1 MEKAFLQC
9 RHITKHYPDFALE
22 DINFSL
28 ESGYI
33 MGIIGRNGSGKTT
46 LLRSLLD
53 CISVGGEWCLE
64 GDSRDS
70 DMVSFKKK
78 IAYVLNETPFPE
90 EMRAGECGT
99 YYGRWYSGFDRKRYS
114 TLLNEYGISEK
125 QTIGKLSQG
134 QKIRQQLAFALSYD
148 AKLYVMDEPDS
159 NLDVKFREAFYEDV
173 RKLIV
178 SGEKS
183 VLYASHLVEEMEIFA
198 DYILWLRDGK
208 VKMLGSMEE
217 IRERYYILEESQE
230 VLREELGRDW
240 WEVHQV
246 GGLVNEHHQEFL
258 VDFEGLDFSEREV
271 ILERMKGRM
280 RYPKLKEI
288 MYFVEKQMVCDT
300 REEKNDG
307 RSSDRNQDGK

>member
-9 RHITKHYPDFALE
+9 SHITKRYPDFSLE

-53 CISVGGEWCLE
+53 CISVEGEWFLE
-64 GDSRDS
+64 GNTKGG

-78 IAYVLNETPFPE
+78 IAYILNETPFPE
-90 EMRAGECGT
+90 EMQAGECGI
-99 YYGRWYSGFDRKRYS
+99 YYGRWYPGFDRKRYFS
-114 TLLNEYGISEK
+114 LLKEYGISEK
-125 QTIGKLSQG
+125 QTIQKLSQG

-148 AKLYVMDEPDS
+148 AKLYVMDEPDG
-159 NLDVKFREAFYEDV
+159 NLDVKFRETFYEDV

-183 VLYASHLVEEMEIFA
+183 VLYASHLVEEMEVFA
-198 DYILWLRDGK
+198 DYILWLSDGK
-208 VKMLGSMEE
+208 VKTLGSMEE
-217 IRERYYILEESQE
+217 LRERYCILEESEE
-230 VLREELGRDW
+230 VLRTELGKGW
-240 WEVHQV
+240 WEAHKV

-258 VDFEGLDFSEREV
+258 VDFGSLDSAERKA
-271 ILERMKGRM
+271 ILEKTKGSM
-280 RYPKLKEI
+280 RHPKLKEI
-288 MYFVEKQMVCDT
+288 MYFVEKRDAVLCGSGIKGGE
-300 REEKNDG
+300 RL
-307 RSSDRNQDGK
+307 

>member
-1 MEKAFLQC
+1 MEKVFLQC
-9 RHITKHYPDFALE
+9 RHITKHYPDFTLE

-53 CISVGGEWCLE
+53 CISVEGEWFLE
-64 GDSRDS
+64 GDTRNS

-90 EMRAGECGT
+90 GMKAGECGI
-99 YYGRWYSGFDRKRYS
+99 YYGRWYSGFDRKRYI
-114 TLLNEYGISEK
+114 TLLKEYGISEK
-125 QTIGKLSQG
+125 QTIRKLSQG

-148 AKLYVMDEPDS
+148 AKLYVMDEPDG

-173 RKLIV
+173 RNLIV

-183 VLYASHLVEEMEIFA
+183 VLYASHLVEEMEVFA
-198 DYILWLRDGK
+198 DYILWLSDGK
-208 VKMLGSMEE
+208 VKTLGSMEE
-217 IRERYYILEESQE
+217 IRERYCILEESEE
-230 VLREELGRDW
+230 VLRAELGKDW
-240 WEVHQV
+240 WEAHQV

-258 VDFEGLDFSEREV
+258 VDFDGLDSAEREAV
-271 ILERMKGRM
+271 LEKMKGRM
-280 RYPKLKEI
+280 RHPKLKEI
-288 MYFVEKQMVCDT
+288 MYFVEK
-300 REEKNDG
+300 RDG
-307 RSSDRNQDGK
+307 LHSKGGKE